1 MLTKRLH
8 VIYQEIPSFLK
19 AIVGNVVTYGGE
31 ESIVDPKS
39 QTVEIRSRNLSFCS
53 QISIKE
59 TCKYLVSASNIHQT
73 LVRRHLEVCGCVSM
87 FLNKKL
93 ENWYMFTD
101 LEIYKAGVKVIN
113 EILENVT
120 SKFIPAVSA
129 DFV

>member
-1 MLTKRLH
+1 
-8 VIYQEIPSFLK
+8 
-19 AIVGNVVTYGGE
+19 
-31 ESIVDPKS
+31 
-39 QTVEIRSRNLSFCS
+39 
-53 QISIKE
+53 
-59 TCKYLVSASNIHQT
+59 
-73 LVRRHLEVCGCVSM
+73 M

-120 SKFIPAVSA
+120 SKFIPAVSV